1 MKSESLDHLRD
12 RLKKKDEKIVRLL
25 NERARISLEIGDT
38 KKREGL
44 DIYDPTQENRI
55 YSRLN
60 EVNEGPLTER
70 ALKDIFTEIL
80 SASRTLQAPA
90 SVAYLGPEASFTH
103 AAAQSHFGRST
114 LFSPGPTIL
123 DVFDQVER
131 GKANWGVVPVENS
144 LEGGVK
150 LTLDRLLATP
160 LHILGEIFLR
170 INHSLLSTR
179 KDLDGLKRIYSHPQA
194 LAQCQGW
201 IRENLPHCS
210 LHETDSTAKAA
221 RNVVEDAEG
230 AAIASSSAAALYG
243 LTVISEGI
251 EDNPSNVTRFLVIG
265 RGENGPTGRDKTS
278 ILMGTR
284 HMPGALYSSLQ
295 PFAQKEINLMK
306 IESYPIKGSMWE
318 YLFFVDFDGHV
329 KEDKIRECLEDL
341 GRHATF
347 IKILGSYPMGDPQ
360 P

>member
-1 MKSESLDHLRD
+1 MTPASLDRLRD
-12 RLKKKDEKIVRLL
+12 LLKEKDEEIVRIL
-25 NERARISLEIGDT
+25 NERARISLEIGEI
-38 KKREGL
+38 KKGEGL
-44 DIYDPTQENRI
+44 EIYDPSQESRI
-55 YSRLN
+55 YRR
-60 EVNEGPLTER
+60 VDGINEGPLTER
-70 ALKDIFTEIL
+70 ALRDIFTEIL
-80 SASRTLQAPA
+80 SASRALQAPA
-90 SVAYLGPEASFTH
+90 SVAYLGPEGSFTH
-103 AAAQSHFGRST
+103 AAARSRFGRGAS
-114 LFSPGPTIL
+114 FSPRPTIL

-131 GKANWGVVPVENS
+131 RKADWGVVPVENS
-144 LEGGVK
+144 LEGAVK

-160 LHILGEIFLR
+160 LNILGELFLR

-179 KDLDGLKRIYSHPQA
+179 TGLDGLRRIYSHPQA
-194 LAQCQGW
+194 LAQCQEW
-201 IRENLPHCS
+201 IRKNLPHCS

-221 RNVVEDAEG
+221 RKVAEDEEA
-230 AAIASSSAAALYG
+230 AAIGSSGAAALYG
-243 LTVISEGI
+243 LAVIAEGI

-265 RGENGPTGRDKTS
+265 RGNSEPTGRDKTS

-295 PFAQKEINLMK
+295 PFARKEINLMK

-329 KEDKIRECLEDL
+329 KEDKIVECLEDL

-347 IKILGSYPMGDPQ
+347 LKILGSYPMGDPQ

>member
-1 MKSESLDHLRD
+1 MKPTSLDHLRD
-12 RLKKKDEKIVRLL
+12 RLKKKDEKIVELL
-25 NERARISLEIGDT
+25 NGRARISLEIGDT

-44 DIYDPTQENRI
+44 DIYDPAQENRI
-55 YSRLN
+55 YARLN
-60 EVNEGPLTER
+60 ELNEGPLSDR

-80 SASRTLQAPA
+80 SSSRALQAPA

-103 AAAQSHFGRST
+103 AAAQSHFGRSA
-114 LFSPGPTIL
+114 LFSPRPTIF

-131 GKANWGVVPVENS
+131 NKADWGVVPVENS
-144 LEGGVK
+144 LEGAVK
-150 LTLDRLLATP
+150 LTLDRLIATP

-170 INHSLLSTR
+170 INHSLVS
-179 KDLDGLKRIYSHPQA
+179 KGSELDGLKRIYSHPQA
-194 LAQCQGW
+194 LAQCQEW
-201 IRENLPHCS
+201 IRKNLPHCS

-221 RNVVEDAEG
+221 RKVLEDEEG
-230 AAIASSSAAALYG
+230 AAIASSNAAALYR

-265 RGENGPTGRDKTS
+265 RDEVKPTGKDKTS

-284 HMPGALYSSLQ
+284 HMPGALYSSLK

-306 IESYPIKGSMWE
+306 IESYPIKGTMWE
-318 YLFFVDFDGHV
+318 YLFFVDFDGHLN
-329 KEDKIRECLEDL
+329 EDKIRDCLEDL
-341 GRHATF
+341 GRHATL